1 MAFLHAVAHIEFT
14 AILLAWDMAYR
25 FRDLPEAFTREWLGV
40 AMIGGGVLLMALK
53 R

>member
-1 MAFLHAVAHIEFT
+1 MDKLSVVLVAVFAFVFLHER
-14 AILLAWDMAYR
+14 LAW
-25 FRDLPEAFTREWLGV
+25 REWLGV